1 MKRKK
6 FSQFELPSVLPSE
19 IYLVGYEVGTGENG
33 ENTSVRIKA
42 SDLAFSVTGAAG
54 VSSFNGLSGAVNIDV
69 GEGLSITNSGN
80 TLTLSNTSQGSNLTV
95 DQTFDP
101 QSSNPQS
108 GTAINQQLANFAT
121 LTGANNFTG
130 ETQTQALNVQGK
142 LRVNGVTAFNN
153 TVTVQG
159 QNLGLHMDNC
169 TAHNSDTS
177 LHWQETDR
185 TNFNNLASNVETLT
199 TTNNTHISDTSLH
212 WQESDRETITD
223 LIDHSEDEVVHLTA
237 LERNFLF
244 GENAFSSFSTYDAEI
259 YNTDNA
265 TILAVDLSRNHFTTG
280 LISTISVPKNRA
292 SDYTGYM
299 AVQIFY
305 EGDADNADK
314 TGQTFY
320 SDNKV
325 VATGNTTAE
334 FHFSNLILP
343 EEYKFVRL
351 CLVED
356 KTQVPEVTTK
366 ANCIPW
372 RMMPLKRIHDNSLV
386 FDTDECRCWQETTLG
401 ASAKNWLAYVNV
413 TKADHRTDVKQIQSS
428 LWVVNY
434 PSCDAL
440 ESIKTTL
447 TEQEL
452 TYHSFTQNLSID
464 GTETTL
470 ETLYLT
476 FEGVHT
482 ARELQ
487 NLWFSSLTKSGVFP
501 TYHPLVSF

>member
-6 FSQFELPSVLPSE
+6 FSQFELPSVLPSD

-54 VSSFNGLSGAVNIDV
+54 VSSFNGLSGAVSLNV
-69 GEGLSITNSGN
+69 GEGLSLTNSGN

-101 QSSNPQS
+101 NSNNPQS

-153 TVTVQG
+153 TVTVEG

-169 TAHNSDTS
+169 TAHNTDSS
-177 LHWQETDR
+177 LHLQEGER
-185 TNFNNLASNVETLT
+185 TNFNNLASSVETLT

-212 WQESDRETITD
+212 WQESDRETVTALVEHTENEEI
-223 LIDHSEDEVVHLTA
+223 HLTPV
-237 LERNFLF
+237 EKNFLF
-244 GENAFSSFSTYDAEI
+244 GEKAFSEYTTYDPDI
-259 YNTDNA
+259 YTNDNA
-265 TILAVDLSRNHFTTG
+265 TLIGVDLSRAHFTSG
-280 LISTISVPKNRA
+280 LITSISIPKNNVA
-292 SDYTGYM
+292 NYTGYM

-305 EGDADNADK
+305 EGEADDADK

-325 VATGNTTAE
+325 TANGNMTAV
-334 FHFSNLILP
+334 FNFTDLILP

-351 CLVED
+351 SVVSDTTE
-356 KTQVPEVTTK
+356 VPNIPTK
-366 ANCIPW
+366 SGCISW
-372 RMMPLKRIHDNSLV
+372 RCMPMKRKHDNSLT
-386 FDTDECRCWQETTLG
+386 FDTDGCRCWQATSLG
-401 ASAKNWLAYVNV
+401 ATSRNWLINV
-413 TKADHRTDVKQIQSS
+413 TATKADHRTDIKQIEAFYGKQ
-428 LWVVNY
+428 N
-434 PSCDAL
+434 
-440 ESIKTTL
+440 TL
-447 TEQEL
+447 QVM
-452 TYHSFTQNLSID
+452 N
-464 GTETTL
+464 
-470 ETLYLT
+470 
-476 FEGVHT
+476 
-482 ARELQ
+482 
-487 NLWFSSLTKSGVFP
+487 WK
-501 TYHPLVSF
+501 PLKPH